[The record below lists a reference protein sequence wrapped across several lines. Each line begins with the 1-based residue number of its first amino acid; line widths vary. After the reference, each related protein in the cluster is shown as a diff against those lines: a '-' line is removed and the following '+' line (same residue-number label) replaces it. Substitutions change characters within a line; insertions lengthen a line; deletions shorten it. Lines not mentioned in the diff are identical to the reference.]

1 MVTENTLR
9 KLAILGGQ
17 SFDDR
22 EGPPG
27 SLRWRRKY
35 GRKFRGADT
44 PAIFPVPFSGGRV
57 MPLLSTMMTNA
68 CSYDCRYCPMRA
80 SHDMPRYAFG
90 PDELADAFMALRKR
104 GRAQGLFLTSGIPGS
119 GVTGVDRMIAT
130 AELLRFKHRFDGY
143 IHLKMLPE
151 AENAQLAR
159 AAQVATRLSVN
170 LEAATR
176 SGLHAMAP
184 EKNLAGDLRPALRYV
199 GKMARE
205 TALGKTG
212 LLAGGVTTQF
222 IVGASGESD
231 MDVLTASHALHK
243 EGFLRHA
250 HFSAFRPVAD
260 TPMDGLSP
268 VSKTREHRLYQAE
281 RLLRE
286 YGFGLEEIP
295 SSQGNLPLDEDPKTA
310 WARKNISKFPV
321 EIMIADPRDLM
332 RVPGIGPTWAKR
344 VVEVRRKARIRDFRD
359 LARLGRIRKSAA
371 GWLALRGKRLG
382 PEPVFAAQLEL
393 GLQYRRKRRAFASR
407 QTLPPC
413 SFR

>member
-1 MVTENTLR
+1 MLTEKTFR

-27 SLRWRRKY
+27 SRRWRKKY
-35 GRKFRGADT
+35 KRKFQGSDT

-80 SHDMPRYAFG
+80 SRDMPRYAFG
-90 PDELADAFMALRKR
+90 PDELADAFMALKKR

-130 AELLRFKHRFDGY
+130 AEILRFRHRFGGY
-143 IHLKMLPE
+143 IHLKMLPG

-159 AAQVATRLSVN
+159 AARVATRLSVN

-176 SGLHAMAP
+176 SGLRAMAP
-184 EKNLAGDLRPALRYV
+184 EKNLDADLRPALRYI
-199 GKMARE
+199 GKIARE
-205 TALGKTG
+205 ASLEKTG
-212 LLAGGVTTQF
+212 LIAGGVTTQF

-231 MDVLTASHALHK
+231 MDVLAASHALEK

-250 HFSAFRPVAD
+250 HFSAFKPVED

-268 VSKTREHRLYQAE
+268 VSKTRERRLYQAE
-281 RLLRE
+281 HLLRE
-286 YGFGLEEIP
+286 YAFELDEIP
-295 SSQGNLPLDEDPKTA
+295 AAGGNLPLDEDPKTA
-310 WARKNISKFPV
+310 WARRNLSKFPV
-321 EIMIADPRDLM
+321 EIMTAAPRTLM

-344 VVEVRRKARIRDFRD
+344 LVEVRKKSHIRDFRD

-382 PEPVFAAQLEL
+382 PEPVFAAQLDL
-393 GLQYRRKRRAFASR
+393 GLRYGRKRRAFASQ